1 MTRRILRFP
10 VVSVLLGLSMLS
22 IFNQAQAVPSFAR
35 QMNMECSGCHTRFPK
50 LNAFGREFKVS
61 GYTMAAGKQI
71 QGVDGNQKETLSVNE
86 LPPLS
91 VMLETAYTNTGKSV
105 PDAQN
110 SDVELPQQLSLFLAG
125 RISPKIGSF
134 VQMTY
139 TQQDDNLTM
148 DNADLRYADRGS
160 VGGKSLT
167 YGITLNNSPTVEDL
181 WNSTP
186 TWGFP
191 FSGPDSAPAPV
202 AATLI
207 DGGLS
212 QDVAGIGGYLMLDQ
226 TWYAAASL
234 YRSAHLGSNAP
245 TSSSTNTL
253 SSAAPYLRM
262 AWQHQWGANYLE
274 IGAYGMWSKLMPDGI
289 HGEYDKY
296 KDIAADFQYERML
309 STGQLTVHGTVISET
324 QNLDATFAANNSSNA
339 SNKLH
344 TARMDASYGLKN
356 WEWTGGLFS
365 TTGSRDSILNAHLSD
380 SAEPTID
387 TSTTGKPD
395 SSGWLCQMSYS
406 PWQNV
411 QLTAQYT
418 GYAKFNGSRSNYDGA
433 GRNASDN
440 NTLFLQAWFVW

>member
-1 MTRRILRFP
+1 MTRRTLRFP
-10 VVSVLLGLSMLS
+10 VVSLLLGLSMLA

-50 LNAFGREFKVS
+50 LNAFGREFKLS

-139 TQQDDNLTM
+139 TQQDDKLTM

-226 TWYAAASL
+226 SWYAAASL

-296 KDIAADFQYERML
+296 KDIAADFQYERTL
-309 STGQLTVHGTVISET
+309 NKGQLTVHGTVIRET

-365 TTGSRDSILNAHLSD
+365 TTGDRDEIRYAPTSVD
-380 SAEPTID
+380 GSA
-387 TSTTGKPD
+387 TGKPD
-395 SSGWLCQMSYS
+395 NSGWLCQVSYS

-411 QLTAQYT
+411 QVMAQYT